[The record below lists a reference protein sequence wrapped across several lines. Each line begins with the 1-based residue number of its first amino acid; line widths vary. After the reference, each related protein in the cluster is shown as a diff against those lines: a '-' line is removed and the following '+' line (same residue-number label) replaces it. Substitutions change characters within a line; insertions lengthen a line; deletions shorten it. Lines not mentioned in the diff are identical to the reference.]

1 LVEQL
6 HSLLN
11 LLAHQHVTKLQVAA
25 LQGQEGVLA
34 NAWHL
39 YSSMQRVLKVTKIT
53 WGLKVWLQSCAR
65 QLIALHANAK
75 RLGIEQEPSWGM
87 AGDTVIQSCRDKLH
101 VAVLQGL

>member
-11 LLAHQHVTKLQVAA
+11 MLAHQHVTKLQVAA

-53 WGLKVWLQSCAR
+53 
-65 QLIALHANAK
+65 
-75 RLGIEQEPSWGM
+75 
-87 AGDTVIQSCRDKLH
+87 
-101 VAVLQGL
+101 